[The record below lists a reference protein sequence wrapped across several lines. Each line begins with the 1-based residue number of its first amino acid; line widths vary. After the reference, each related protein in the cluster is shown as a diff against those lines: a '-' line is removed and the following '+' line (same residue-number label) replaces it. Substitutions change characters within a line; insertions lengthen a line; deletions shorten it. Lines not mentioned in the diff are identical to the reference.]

1 MNASRTFY
9 LSFLSLLNTSIGHTV
24 HGAYARIVN
33 DYARTANVRAQQVSI
48 LRAQEPQE
56 SVMWAHNDLVNIV
69 LQL

>member
-1 MNASRTFY
+1 M
-9 LSFLSLLNTSIGHTV
+9 

-48 LRAQEPQE
+48 LRAHEPQE

>member
-1 MNASRTFY
+1 
-9 LSFLSLLNTSIGHTV
+9 V

-56 SVMWAHNDLVNIV
+56 SVMWAHNDLVNTV

>member
-1 MNASRTFY
+1 M
-9 LSFLSLLNTSIGHTV
+9 

-56 SVMWAHNDLVNIV
+56 SFYNDLDNIV